1 MKGRPMRSLLP
12 LFAVALAA
20 SAPVLATET
29 VPVPSFRSVEL
40 RGGGNVSV
48 VPGSTERVTILEG
61 SSQVTHIYIYDRDQ
75 LRIDT
80 CNERCPQNYRLRV
93 QIQSPNVPSL
103 AISGGGS
110 IGTSGGFAPQ
120 GHLAVAVNGGGNID
134 ARSLDVSSV
143 SAAVNGGGNIFVR
156 PRASLQAAVNGGGH
170 IRYSGNPSVAMAV
183 RGGGSVSQGD

>member
-1 MKGRPMRSLLP
+1 M
-12 LFAVALAA
+12 FALALAA

-29 VPVPSFRSVEL
+29 VSVPAFRSVEL

-48 VPGSTERVTILEG
+48 IPGPVERVTIVEG
-61 SSQVTHIYIYDRDQ
+61 SSQFTHMRVDYDGQ
-75 LRIDT
+75 LKIDT

-93 QIQSPNVPSL
+93 QIQSPQVPNL
-103 AISGGGS
+103 AVSGGGS

-134 ARSLDVSSV
+134 ARALDVNSV

-156 PRASLQAAVNGGGH
+156 PRGSLQAAVNGGGH
-170 IRYSGNPSVAMAV
+170 IRYAGNPSVTMAV
-183 RGGGSVSQGD
+183 RGGGSVSQSD